1 MKKYNNQPNVIG
13 KILSRARKKK
23 GLSKTDLCRRLE
35 LLGIE
40 FDRNEIYRIENYRM
54 SVKDFELLAFA
65 RVLDI
70 DLNLLKKEIDSDNDE
85 IDCERI
91 K

>member
-13 KILSRARKKK
+13 KILSKARKKK
-23 GLSKTDLCRRLE
+23 GLSKTDLCRKLE

-54 SVKDFELLAFA
+54 SVKDFELIAFSI
-65 RVLDI
+65 VLDI
-70 DLNLLKKEIDSDNDE
+70 DLNSLKKEMDIDNE
-85 IDCERI
+85 EGV
-91 K
+91 

>member
-13 KILSRARKKK
+13 RILSQARKKK
-23 GLSKTDLCRRLE
+23 GLSKTGLCRKLE

-54 SVKDFELLAFA
+54 SVKDFELIAFA
-65 RVLDI
+65 TVLDI
-70 DLNLLKKEIDSDNDE
+70 DLNLLKKEIDVDNDN
-85 IDCERI
+85 IA
-91 K
+91 

>member
-13 KILSRARKKK
+13 KMLLHARRKK
-23 GLSKTDLCRRLE
+23 GFSKTDLCRKLE

-54 SVKDFELLAFA
+54 SVKDFELIAFA
-65 RVLDI
+65 TVLDI
-70 DLNLLKKEIDSDNDE
+70 DLNSLKKEFDLDNDNN
-85 IDCERI
+85 IYKGD
-91 K
+91 